1 MNVPRFD
8 DIMFVWTKLSA
19 VKWADAWEE
28 RLRGLSGV
36 VITTIP
42 GRKTIRVEV
51 YCTKAGEASA
61 IKRQFGGTVRELKSR
76 NWAAMLPET
85 PPPVKVRNRL
95 VICAERTLIARKK
108 LAKEYAGRSIISIP
122 PHMAFGTGHHAT
134 TATVLRFL
142 VDFAA
147 SREDKKWSM
156 LDLGTGSGVLAIAA
170 AKLGAV
176 PVWGCDYDA
185 HAVRIARENVL
196 LNRADDVVIE
206 QADVLKWK
214 PRGRWDCVAA
224 NLFSDVLEEAFPKIA
239 RAVKQD
245 GVVFVSGILKSQ
257 AAACLRVGEA
267 AGLRFEL
274 VLTKGKWVSAW
285 GCLAS

>member
-1 MNVPRFD
+1 
-8 DIMFVWTKLSA
+8 MFVWSKLSA
-19 VKWADAWEE
+19 AKWADAWEE
-28 RLRGLSGV
+28 RFSGSGTA
-36 VITTIP
+36 VITSIP

-51 YCTKAGEASA
+51 YCASA
-61 IKRQFGGTVRELKSR
+61 SEARVIERQFGGTVRKMKSR

-95 VICAERTLIARKK
+95 VIGAERTLAARKK
-108 LAKEYAGRSIISIP
+108 LAKEHPGRIIISIP

-142 VDFAA
+142 VDFAT
-147 SREDKKWSM
+147 SRQDKKWTM

-170 AKLGAV
+170 AKLGASRI
-176 PVWGCDYDA
+176 WGCDYDA

-196 LNRADDVVIE
+196 LNQVEDVVIE
-206 QADVLKWK
+206 EADVLKWK
-214 PRGRWDCVAA
+214 SRERWDCVAA

-239 RAVKQD
+239 RAVKSD

-257 AAACLRVGEA
+257 AAACLRAGEK
-267 AGLRFEL
+267 AGLRFDV
-274 VLTKGKWVSAW
+274 VLAKGKWVSAW
-285 GCLAS
+285 GCKAH